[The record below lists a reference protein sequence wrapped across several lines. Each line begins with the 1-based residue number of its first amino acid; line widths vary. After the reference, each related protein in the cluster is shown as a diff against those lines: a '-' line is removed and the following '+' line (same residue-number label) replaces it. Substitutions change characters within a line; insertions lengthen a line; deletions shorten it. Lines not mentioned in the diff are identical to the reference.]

1 LNKKIYRKADNGMEK
16 KEHIISILVYNKP
29 DVLARI
35 AGTLGGKGY
44 NIESLCVN
52 TTTSYEISKIV
63 MTTVGNQ
70 ATVTRIENQLRRF
83 VDVVQVDDLTDVES
97 IHREMILVRLN
108 ISEDK
113 KAEIKKAIDTYK
125 WKVLI
130 SSDSY
135 AVLEITGDK
144 SQIDFALARLEPLGI
159 ADITRTGIVALQ
171 LEE

>member
-1 LNKKIYRKADNGMEK
+1 MEK

>member
-1 LNKKIYRKADNGMEK
+1 MEK

-83 VDVVQVDDLTDVES
+83 VDVIQVDDLTNVES

-108 ISEDK
+108 ITEDK
-113 KAEIKKAIDTYK
+113 KDEIKKAIDTYK
-125 WKVLI
+125 WKVLV
-130 SSDSY
+130 SADSY

-144 SQIDFALARLEPLGI
+144 PQIDFALARLEPLGI

-171 LEE
+171 VEE